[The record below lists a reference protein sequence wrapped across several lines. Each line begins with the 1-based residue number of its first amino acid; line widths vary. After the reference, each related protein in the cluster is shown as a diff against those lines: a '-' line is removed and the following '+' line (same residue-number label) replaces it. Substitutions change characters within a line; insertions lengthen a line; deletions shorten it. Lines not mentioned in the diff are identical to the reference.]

1 MPETDMTIKEP
12 EAIEVECGEL
22 CSLRNG
28 TVWGQKATAM
38 LVARVPYRA
47 IVEDAAREGVK
58 IHPGTLS
65 RHARHI
71 PALRPVVPPVAVA
84 VKATN
89 IEILETIIQK
99 GFANAANWKPTI
111 SDTMKAMDQWFR
123 LTAGNPFDEL
133 LDALASA
140 AIEDEEAALD
150 ITDPSLG
157 DVDEMSPDDDT
168 ES

>member
-1 MPETDMTIKEP
+1 MI
-12 EAIEVECGEL
+12 AVECGEL

-28 TVWGQKATAM
+28 TVWGEKATAA
-38 LVARVPYRA
+38 LVAGTTYRA
-47 IVEDAAREGVK
+47 IVEDAAKDGVK

-71 PALRPVVPPVAVA
+71 PALRPAPPPALVGA
-84 VKATN
+84 KATN

-99 GFANAANWKPTI
+99 GFANSANWKPTI

-133 LDALASA
+133 LDALATA
-140 AIEDEEAALD
+140 ALTDEEAALD

-157 DVDEMSPDDDT
+157 DVDEMSSDDDT